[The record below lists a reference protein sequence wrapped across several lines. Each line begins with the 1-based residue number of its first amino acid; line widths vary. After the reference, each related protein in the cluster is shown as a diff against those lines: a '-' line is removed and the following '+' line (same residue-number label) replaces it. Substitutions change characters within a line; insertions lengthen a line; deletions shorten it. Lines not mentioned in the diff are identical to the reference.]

1 MLEYQVNKFSISTLW
16 EGFRLYIRMPW
27 FYFKELFT
35 VPGVLAVCHVCY
47 SKYVFLGFK
56 L

>member
-16 EGFRLYIRMPW
+16 EGFRIYIRRLW

-35 VPGVLAVCHVCY
+35 VSRILAVCHLCY
-47 SKYVFLGFK
+47 SKYISLGFK